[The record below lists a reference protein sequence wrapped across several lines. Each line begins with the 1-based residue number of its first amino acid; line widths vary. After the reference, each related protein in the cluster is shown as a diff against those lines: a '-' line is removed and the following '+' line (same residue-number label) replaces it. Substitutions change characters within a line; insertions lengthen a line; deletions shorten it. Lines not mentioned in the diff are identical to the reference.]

1 MREDQEV
8 RLGLVGCGRL
18 AARGYLPAFQR
29 ALGVRLA
36 AVADLDRTRCT
47 AVAPDV
53 PAYDCARA
61 LVAAG
66 GIEGVVIA
74 TPTRAHTSDARVV
87 AEAGLPAL
95 VEKPPGLDAVEAAS
109 LASLRPAPRVG
120 FNRRFEPDLARLRE
134 DFVTR
139 TGLDL
144 VLRMHSRRRAW
155 GPHDMRDDAL
165 LDLAPHLVDLAR
177 WLTRSDALRVRAC
190 TLTRQRADFE
200 IEFIRCGATIGCA
213 SHRVFAERV
222 EARDARRRV
231 VARYRRGGLP
241 QAILDRLHAPAE
253 PPLVTTL
260 ARQLEAFGR
269 AVRGADG
276 APLATATDGLA
287 VMRVVDAVRRSAA
300 AGGIWCA
307 VEGHGSDR

>member
-1 MREDQEV
+1 
-8 RLGLVGCGRL
+8 
-18 AARGYLPAFQR
+18 
-29 ALGVRLA
+29 
-36 AVADLDRTRCT
+36 
-47 AVAPDV
+47 
-53 PAYDCARA
+53 
-61 LVAAG
+61 
-66 GIEGVVIA
+66 
-74 TPTRAHTSDARVV
+74 
-87 AEAGLPAL
+87 
-95 VEKPPGLDAVEAAS
+95 
-109 LASLRPAPRVG
+109 
-120 FNRRFEPDLARLRE
+120 
-134 DFVTR
+134 
-139 TGLDL
+139 
-144 VLRMHSRRRAW
+144 
-155 GPHDMRDDAL
+155 MRDDAL

-200 IEFIRCGATIGCA
+200 IEFISCGATIGCA

-241 QAILDRLHAPAE
+241 RAILDRLHAPAE